1 MLNLRELV
9 KRSVSVLFLI
19 AILLEKKVGRWLEIM
34 NLRRNDLV
42 VIRDEIV
49 RRELRYSVME

>member
-9 KRSVSVLFLI
+9 KRSVSVLFI
-19 AILLEKKVGRWLEIM
+19 TATLLETKIGRWLEIM

-42 VIRDEIV
+42 VIRDKTV
-49 RRELRYSVME
+49 RRELRYGVIE